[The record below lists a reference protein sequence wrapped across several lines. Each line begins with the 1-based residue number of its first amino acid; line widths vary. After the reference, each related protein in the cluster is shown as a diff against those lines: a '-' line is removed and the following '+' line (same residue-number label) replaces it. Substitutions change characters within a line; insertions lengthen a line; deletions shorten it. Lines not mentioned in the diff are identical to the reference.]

1 MLAYLILTTAFQ
13 GIYVIIVLTD
23 EDIEIQRN

>member
-13 GIYVIIVLTD
+13 GIYFIIVLTD

>member
-1 MLAYLILTTAFQ
+1 MLAHLILTTAVQ
-13 GIYVIIVLTD
+13 GTYFIIVLTD

>member
-13 GIYVIIVLTD
+13 SIYVIIVLTD